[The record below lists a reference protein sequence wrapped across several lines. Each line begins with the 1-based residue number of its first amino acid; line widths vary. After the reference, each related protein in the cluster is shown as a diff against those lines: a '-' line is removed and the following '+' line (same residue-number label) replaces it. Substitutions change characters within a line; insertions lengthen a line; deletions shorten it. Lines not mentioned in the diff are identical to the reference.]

1 MPSAPIAE
9 TAAAIDA
16 ITQAQPFVTSW
27 HLQDLTTG
35 ATADR
40 RGDIPTPSAST
51 RKIAFMMAA
60 LRAVHEGRLSLE
72 QKLIAGPHLMEG
84 VPSGVL
90 YYMTPGFTL
99 TLRDVIVQMIIC
111 SDNVCTGLLGEI
123 MTVAE
128 LQDFCARAGMVDTT
142 INHVVPP
149 RDMPMDA
156 EFDFVA
162 QTTPND
168 QGLLMRL
175 ILQGSTDTDAAAR
188 LGVTPEHCRLA
199 LDILS
204 WQMLRG
210 SIPFFLPQGTKVANK
225 TGTGKNG
232 KMDVGLVYRGDQPL
246 FIIAGYTHAVPAAL
260 PDGMPGLNIAALTLA
275 RITRAAWDR
284 IG

>member
-9 TAAAIDA
+9 IASALDQ
-16 ITQAQPFVTSW
+16 ITQAQPFMTSW
-27 HLQDLTTG
+27 HLHDLTTG
-35 ATADR
+35 AAADR
-40 RGDIPTPSAST
+40 GGDIPTPSAST

-60 LRAVHEGRLSLE
+60 LRAVHEGRLSLD
-72 QKLIAGPHLMEG
+72 QKLVAGPHLMEG

-99 TLRDVIVQMIIC
+99 TLRDMIVQMIIC

-128 LQDFCARAGMVDTT
+128 LQDFCTRAGMVNTT
-142 INHVVPP
+142 INHVVLP

-175 ILQGSTDTDAAAR
+175 ILEGSSGAEAAAR
-188 LGVTPEHCRLA
+188 LGVTPELCRLA

-204 WQMLRG
+204 WQILRG

-225 TGTGKNG
+225 TGTGRNG
-232 KMDVGLVYRGDQPL
+232 KMDVGLVYRDGRPL
-246 FIIAGYTHAVPAAL
+246 FIIAGYTHNVPASM
-260 PDGMPGLNIAALTLA
+260 PDGMPGLSTAALTLA

>member
-9 TAAAIDA
+9 IASAIDE
-16 ITQAQPFVTSW
+16 ITQAQPFITSW
-27 HLQDLTTG
+27 HLHDLTTG
-35 ATADR
+35 ATANR

-51 RKIAFMMAA
+51 RKITFMMAA

-72 QKLIAGPHLMEG
+72 QKLVAGPHLMEG

-111 SDNVCTGLLGEI
+111 SDNVCTGLIGEI
-123 MTVAE
+123 MNVAE
-128 LQDFCARAGMVDTT
+128 LQDFCTRAGMASTT
-142 INHVVPP
+142 INHAVPP

-175 ILQGSTDTDAAAR
+175 ILEGSGNAEAASR
-188 LGVTPEHCRLA
+188 LGVTPELCQLA

-210 SIPFFLPQGTKVANK
+210 SIPFYLPHGSKVANK

-232 KMDVGLVYRGDQPL
+232 KMDVGLVYRDGQPL
-246 FIIAGYTHAVPAAL
+246 FILAGYTHAVPAAML
-260 PDGMPGLNIAALTLA
+260 DGMPGLNTAALTLA
-275 RITRAAWDR
+275 RITRTAWDR